1 MERSNESELNLLIVR
16 VHQRFDDPQ
25 RVRVRMMLTLFDW
38 RICGRHRLPSVG
50 RQSETGSSGG
60 EGGIRSQ
67 EGLDRSVSYRRSVA
81 AFGYFARL
89 CRRALPKIAQTSGVV
104 EFVGNMH

>member
-1 MERSNESELNLLIVR
+1 
-16 VHQRFDDPQ
+16 
-25 RVRVRMMLTLFDW
+25 MMLTLFDW

-104 EFVGNMH
+104 EFVGNMHGSVPETSKGAGRGVRLRHPMAFLAALNDG